1 MSGTVRSKGKFGIL
15 QAQGPVTRTT
25 RHIGR
30 QIALA
35 IILLLA
41 LLILFWNWD
50 WFRPFVESRASAALG
65 RKVTLQHFGVRLG
78 ADTQLTATGIVIA
91 NPDGFAGPGSLAK
104 IDRLAVDVNVLAY
117 IRHQQLVLN
126 RIELD
131 HPSADIE
138 QLSNGQNNY
147 SLHLQS
153 SGGQS
158 KPVQIG
164 DLVIHNGDA
173 TVTAPSHK
181 TSFKLAIMTRPAP
194 GTAAGDEILADAKGR
209 YNGQPITFS
218 FVGGALLS
226 LRDPSHP
233 YPVDLH
239 VANGA
244 TTISLIGSISQPLTL
259 GGADLKLAL
268 AGQDMSDLYPLTT
281 IPLPATPPYRIDGQL
296 DYTKGTISFHNFS
309 GRVGS
314 SDLEGNITYTAGP
327 AGARPLV
334 TAVLSSNRIDLT
346 DLGGFLG
353 AQPGTAS
360 TPGQDRAT
368 AAKIAKAEARPKL
381 LPNTPINLPRLN
393 AANFEV
399 RYRGEHI
406 INKSLPLDD
415 VVADLS
421 IENGRITLHPFN
433 FAVGSGTIAS
443 NIDLNPA
450 GGVLH
455 TTANIDARRLP
466 LARIMAATKSF
477 AGNGIVGGA
486 AHLTAT
492 GNSLAA
498 MLGHGDGNL
507 QLFMNHGGNVSS
519 LLVDLTGLQMGDA
532 VLSALGVPRQTDIQC
547 LVSDFTLSNGQM
559 KTKAFLLATPEAN
572 ILGAGTADLT
582 DETLNLALRTEAT
595 HFSIGAFSTP
605 INIGGTLKH
614 PSILP
619 AAGPLAA
626 RAVPAI
632 GLGILFPPLALIPTI
647 RLGLGDKNACA
658 DTLTTLHAGKPH
670 NPG

>member
-1 MSGTVRSKGKFGIL
+1 MSGIGKSRGKFEIL
-15 QAQGPVTRTT
+15 QTHDPITRTS

-30 QIALA
+30 QIMLA

-50 WFRPFVESRASAALG
+50 WFRPLVEAQASAALG
-65 RKVTLQHFGVRLG
+65 RRVTFQHLGVRLG
-78 ADTQLTATGIVIA
+78 ADTQITATGIVIA
-91 NPDGFAGPGSLAK
+91 NPDGFTRPGSLAT
-104 IDRLAVDVNVLAY
+104 IDRLAVDVDAMAY
-117 IRHQQLVLN
+117 IRNQQWVLS

-131 HPSADIE
+131 HPSADLE
-138 QLSNGQNNY
+138 QLSKGGDNY
-147 SLHLQS
+147 SLHLKS
-153 SGGQS
+153 SGGS
-158 KPVQIG
+158 SPVQIG
-164 DLVIHNGDA
+164 NLIIRNGDA
-173 TVTAPSHK
+173 TVNAPAYK
-181 TSFKLAIMTRPAP
+181 TSVKLAIMTRSAP
-194 GTAAGDEILADAKGR
+194 GNATGDQILADAKGR
-209 YNGQPITFS
+209 YNGQPITFN

-233 YPVDLH
+233 YPVDFHL
-239 VANGA
+239 ANGA
-244 TTISLIGSISQPLTL
+244 TTISLIGAISQPLTL

-268 AGQDMSDLYPLTT
+268 AGQDMSDLYPLTS

-334 TAVLSSNRIDLT
+334 TAVLTSKRIDLT

-360 TPGQDRAT
+360 TPGQDSAT
-368 AAKIAKAEARPKL
+368 AAKIAKAEARPRL

-399 RYRGEHI
+399 RYHGEHI
-406 INKSLPLDD
+406 INKNLPLDD

-450 GGVLH
+450 DGVLH
-455 TTANIDARRLP
+455 TTASIEARQLP
-466 LARIMAATKSF
+466 LSRIMAATKSF

-498 MLGHGDGNL
+498 MLGHGNGNM
-507 QLFMNHGGNVSS
+507 QLFMNHGGNVSA
-519 LLVDLTGLQMGDA
+519 LLVDLAGLQMGDA

-547 LVSDFTLSNGQM
+547 LVSDFTLTDGQM
-559 KTKAFLLATPEAN
+559 KTRAFLLATPEAN
-572 ILGAGTADLT
+572 ILGSGTANLT
-582 DETLNLALRTEAT
+582 DETLNLALRTQAT
-595 HFSIGAFSTP
+595 HFSIGSFSTP
-605 INIGGTLKH
+605 IDIGGTLKH

-658 DTLTTLHAGKPH
+658 DTLMTLHAGRPH